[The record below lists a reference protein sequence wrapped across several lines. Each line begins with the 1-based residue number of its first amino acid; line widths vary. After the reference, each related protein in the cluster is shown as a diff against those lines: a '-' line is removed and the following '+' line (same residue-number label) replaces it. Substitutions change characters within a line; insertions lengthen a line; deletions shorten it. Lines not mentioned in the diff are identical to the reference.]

1 MVSRVATAVDDNA
14 VAGIYGGFAAYRLAD
29 PVIIGDISNNNAIDA
44 SDVTALNQSLSGTLQ
59 TRLPPVPTNLNIA
72 PTGPDPTLSLP
83 TDLRASPG
91 ETVVVPVYLDTAR
104 PEGSAGLM
112 EAILALK
119 YDPEVF
125 TVSDI
130 HLGNL
135 ATSGQGWNLQSA
147 VNEQTGEIGIDL
159 FSSTPITSTGGGS
172 LVIVTLQVLPNAI
185 AGDLSINLV
194 RSVNPTGQR
203 VFATTASDAAGPYI
217 LHPMV
222 TDGFDAGVDGQVT
235 IESRSRS
242 RQTSD
247 VTDDLLNSGEFS
259 YGGLTTLASPITDQV

>member
-14 VAGIYGGFAAYRLAD
+14 VAGIYGGFVGYRLAD
-29 PVIIGDISNNNAIDA
+29 PVIVGDISNNNSIDA

-83 TDLRASPG
+83 SDLRASPG
-91 ETVVVPVYLDTAR
+91 ETVMVPVYLDTAR

-119 YDPEVF
+119 YNPNVF

-130 HLGNL
+130 HLGTL
-135 ATSGQGWNLQSA
+135 ATSGQGWNLQSS
-147 VNEQTGEIGIDL
+147 VNQQSGEIGIDL
-159 FSSTPITSTGGGS
+159 FSSTPITSSAGGS
-172 LVIVTLQVLPNAI
+172 LVTVTFHVLPNATLG
-185 AGDLSINLV
+185 ASSINLV

-203 VFATTASDAAGPYI
+203 AFVTTASDAA
-217 LHPMV
+217 
-222 TDGFDAGVDGQVT
+222 
-235 IESRSRS
+235 
-242 RQTSD
+242 
-247 VTDDLLNSGEFS
+247 
-259 YGGLTTLASPITDQV
+259 